1 MLNTEFK
8 TNDYVMYGGSGVC
21 IIEGIGVPDIRG
33 IDSTKQ
39 YYLLKPIYTQ
49 DSTIFSPVDNSRV
62 VMRRLIS
69 KEEAQEL
76 IAQIP
81 DIDTIWDD
89 NEKVREEK
97 YLEALHSYSCYEWM
111 RMIKTLYLKIEDR
124 AQHKKSSGEKDQ
136 RYLRMAEDLLY
147 GELAI
152 PLAIKKDQVGPY
164 IAEQMRLAEA
174 EVKN

>member
-1 MLNTEFK
+1 
-8 TNDYVMYGGSGVC
+8 MYGGSGVC

-33 IDSTKQ
+33 IDSTRQ

-62 VMRRLIS
+62 VMRKLIS

-97 YLEALHSYSCYEWM
+97 YLEALHSYSCYEWI
-111 RMIKTLYLKIEDR
+111 RIIKTLNLKIEDR
-124 AQHKKSSGEKDQ
+124 VQHKKNSGEKDQ

-152 PLAIKKDQVGPY
+152 PLGIKKDQVGPY
-164 IAEQMRLAEA
+164 ITEQMRLAE
-174 EVKN
+174 VNK

>member
-62 VMRRLIS
+62 VMRKLIS

-97 YLEALHSYSCYEWM
+97 YLEALHSYSCYEWL
-111 RMIKTLYLKIEDR
+111 RIIKTLYLKIEDR
-124 AQHKKSSGEKDQ
+124 VQHKKNSGEKDQ

-152 PLAIKKDQVGPY
+152 PLGIKKDQVGPY
-164 IAEQMRLAEA
+164 IIEQMRLAE
-174 EVKN
+174 VKN